1 MTLQEANKMTQ
12 HIMIE
17 DIRTNHT
24 STMDGDLIGP
34 FPTVEEATAE
44 MVRLWGRLTR
54 FDRSGRTM
62 RVCVWESEEQMESGD
77 IQQVIDLE
85 DVLQARVAA
94 NGTPRMTGLE
104 IAEAVREHASI
115 NPQWILADCAV
126 GRLLDGFAVLM
137 EDDAG
142 DIVCQEVTPE
152 PEDMDECIEQ
162 LNAGDSPLQWW
173 DDVSPDNGYVILGR
187 EEVA

>member
-12 HIMIE
+12 HIMIQKINLHNTRVSGTLDVRDVE
-17 DIRTNHT
+17 
-24 STMDGDLIGP
+24 GP
-34 FPTVEEATAE
+34 YATVEEATSD
-44 MVRLWGRLTR
+44 MVRIWGRLDR
-54 FDRSGRTM
+54 FERDEQTM
-62 RVCVWESEEQMESGD
+62 RVCIRDSETGD
-77 IQQVIDLE
+77 VEEVIDL
-85 DVLQARVAA
+85 DSVLQARVAA
-94 NGTPRMTGLE
+94 NNHPRMTGQE

-173 DDVSPDNGYVILGR
+173 DDVSPDNGYVVLGR